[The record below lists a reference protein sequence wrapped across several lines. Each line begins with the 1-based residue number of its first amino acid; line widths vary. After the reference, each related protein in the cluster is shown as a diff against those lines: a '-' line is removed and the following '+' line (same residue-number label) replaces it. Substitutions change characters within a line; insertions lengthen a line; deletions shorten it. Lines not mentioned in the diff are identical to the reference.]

1 MGPLKLNKIY
11 SSLFA
16 NLTYSTRKY
25 FLIILRC
32 YFIFCNIISSA
43 SGPFKATPESVVDDV
58 SLFYAATSFPPLAS
72 GQQSCS
78 RQPVLPASDRLRPSL
93 RFAQPGSS
101 PSQPGS
107 SPSRPSPHQQEGPC
121 TIGPGPFSSGP
132 ASGGAAGVPL
142 RHVGERVL
150 DAVHG
155 SDRAVG
161 AHVLGAHHVPCIA
174 IQRTIGS
181 RI

>member
-78 RQPVLPASDRLRPSL
+78 RQPVLPTPERLRPLL
-93 RFAQPGSS
+93 RFAQPSS
-101 PSQPGS
+101 PSLS
-107 SPSRPSPHQQEGPC
+107 SPHQQEGPC

>member
-58 SLFYAATSFPPLAS
+58 SLFYAATSFSPLAS

-78 RQPVLPASDRLRPSL
+78 RQPVLPTPERLRPLL
-93 RFAQPGSS
+93 RFAQPSS
-101 PSQPGS
+101 PSLS
-107 SPSRPSPHQQEGPC
+107 SPHQQEGPC